1 MKYPRAIVAVLLLI
15 VMAHPGAAADPPSVE
30 SVLGAVVLLQS
41 EIPADARTAKALGR
55 RRYGNGVVIDS
66 DGLIVT
72 IGHVILEADA
82 VVITTGGGKSVPGH
96 VIAYDHPTGLGL
108 VRADEP
114 LDVRPM
120 AFAESAESRVGDPVI
135 VAGAGG
141 PETAI
146 QAHIVSRR
154 GFVGYWEYILDDAI
168 FTMPPYGVFGG
179 AAMVDADGR
188 LLGIGSL
195 FVPDAVAQGKHG
207 PGNMFVPVD
216 LLKAILADLIADG
229 RSVQSVRPW
238 LGMIT
243 RETHGGLLVVRVS
256 RDSPAQLAGIR
267 SGSVLRGLQ
276 GKPIKSQED
285 FYRRLWAAGA
295 PGVTVRLNLVDP
307 TAGAREVD
315 VVTSDRYDWL
325 RYKPGSRGAGAGAGN
340 AK

>member
-1 MKYPRAIVAVLLLI
+1 MKYSRAILAALLLI
-15 VMAHPGAAADPPSVE
+15 VTAHSAAAADPPTVE

-41 EIPADARTAKALGR
+41 EVPADARTAMSLGR
-55 RRYGNGVVIDS
+55 QRYGNGIVIDS

-82 VVITTGGGKSVPGH
+82 VTVTTGGGKTVPAH
-96 VIAYDHPTGLGL
+96 VVAYDHPTGLGL

-120 AFAESAESRVGDPVI
+120 AFADSAGAQVGDPVI

-168 FTMPPYGVFGG
+168 FTMPPYNVFGG
-179 AAMVDADGR
+179 AAMVDANGR

-195 FVPDAVAQGKHG
+195 FVPDAVGPGEHG

-229 RSVQSVRPW
+229 RSPQSVRPW

-243 RETHGGLLVVRVS
+243 RETHGGLFVARAS

-267 SGSVLRGLQ
+267 SGSILVGLQ
-276 GKPIKSQED
+276 GKSIKSQED
-285 FYRRLWAAGA
+285 FYRRLWASGA
-295 PGVTVRLNLVDP
+295 PGVTVRLSVIDP
-307 TAGAREVD
+307 KGEPRDVD

-325 RYKPGSRGAGAGAGN
+325 RFKPGERR
-340 AK
+340 